1 MAHSVILMQTKNSQT
16 HDEIELETIEA
27 QFKKELKEAEDWFA
41 NGILADENKWV
52 QSGGEVDA
60 LFDAKYRD
68 EPATSP
74 SPKKPVLGGI
84 LTILRPIAIPLV
96 ALIAI
101 VIIWRMS
108 RKTTPPSQV

>member
-41 NGILADENKWV
+41 NGILADENQWV

-74 SPKKPVLGGI
+74 SPKEPGLGGI